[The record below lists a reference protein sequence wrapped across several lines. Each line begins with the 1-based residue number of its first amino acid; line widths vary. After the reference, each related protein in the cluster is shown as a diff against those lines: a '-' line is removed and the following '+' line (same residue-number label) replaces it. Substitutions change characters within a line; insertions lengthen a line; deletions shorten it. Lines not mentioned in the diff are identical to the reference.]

1 MVRWVLII
9 GNGRERKL
17 HKGVVMKTKMTRGR
31 VLFLAVASAT
41 ILLVPLLV
49 NAQRQSDV
57 QTLPGLTNEVQRKHA
72 QSGEILD
79 RKVLMTGVQELQKT
93 IALGEKLWHGRDL
106 PMSGN
111 GQACNM
117 CHADG
122 AVTHPETFPKYK
134 PQIGKVATV
143 QEMIGWC
150 IAIPNQGKPF
160 ALGSNEMN
168 ALEAYMNWN
177 NRGQIMEIGAAP
189 SGS

>member
-1 MVRWVLII
+1 
-9 GNGRERKL
+9 
-17 HKGVVMKTKMTRGR
+17 MKTKMTRGR
-31 VLFLAVASAT
+31 VLFLAVAGAA

-49 NAQRQSDV
+49 NAQRQEDV
-57 QTLPGLTNEVQRKHA
+57 QTLPGLTHEVQRKHA

-79 RKVLMTGVQELQKT
+79 RKVLMTGVQELQKM
-93 IALGEKLWHGRDL
+93 IALGDKLWHSRDL

>member
-1 MVRWVLII
+1 MVADEGLI
-9 GNGRERKL
+9 GGRHAMKKRQT
-17 HKGVVMKTKMTRGR
+17 MKTIVR
-31 VLFLAVASAT
+31 LAMVAIAVSLPVWAS
-41 ILLVPLLV
+41 
-49 NAQRQSDV
+49 AQRQLDV
-57 QTLPGLTNEVQRKHA
+57 QTLPGLTSEVQRKDA

-79 RKVLMTGVQELQKT
+79 QKAVAKAARELQEM
-93 IALGEKLWHGRDL
+93 IALGDKLWHSRDL

-134 PQIGKVATV
+134 PQLGHLATV
-143 QEMIGWC
+143 QEMMGWC

-160 ALGSNEMN
+160 PLGSKEMN

-177 NRGQIMEIGAAP
+177 NRGQVMEIGAAP
-189 SGS
+189 SSS

>member
-1 MVRWVLII
+1 
-9 GNGRERKL
+9 
-17 HKGVVMKTKMTRGR
+17 MKTKMTRGR
-31 VLFLAVASAT
+31 FLFLAVAGAA
-41 ILLVPLLV
+41 IVLVPLLV
-49 NAQRQSDV
+49 NAQRAMDI
-57 QTLPGLTNEVQRKHA
+57 QTLPGLASEVQRKNA

-79 RKVLMTGVQELQKT
+79 RASVAYGSKELQAM
-93 IALGEKLWHGRDL
+93 ISLGGQLWHSRAM

-134 PQIGKVATV
+134 PQLGHVVTV
-143 QEMIGWC
+143 QQMMGWC

-160 ALGSNEMN
+160 ALGSKEMN

-177 NRGQIMEIGAAP
+177 NRGQIMEIGAQP
-189 SGS
+189 Q

>member
-1 MVRWVLII
+1 M
-9 GNGRERKL
+9 N
-17 HKGVVMKTKMTRGR
+17 MKMPKGR
-31 VLFLAVASAT
+31 VLLLAVAGAA
-41 ILLVPLLV
+41 IFLVPLLV
-49 NAQRQSDV
+49 NAQRAMDV
-57 QTLPGLTNEVQRKHA
+57 QTLPGLASEEQRKDA

-79 RKVLMTGVQELQKT
+79 QKVLLTSTKELQAM
-93 IALGEKLWHGRDL
+93 IALGDKLWHGRDL

-122 AVTHPETFPKYK
+122 AVTHPETYPKYK
-134 PQIGKVATV
+134 PQIGHVATV

-160 ALGSNEMN
+160 ALGSPEMN

-177 NRGQIMEIGAAP
+177 NQGQIMKIGAAP

>member
-1 MVRWVLII
+1 M
-9 GNGRERKL
+9 N
-17 HKGVVMKTKMTRGR
+17 MKRILTKGR
-31 VLFLAVASAT
+31 VLFLVVAGTAVA
-41 ILLVPLLV
+41 LVPLLV
-49 NAQRQSDV
+49 NAQRQQDV
-57 QTLPGLTNEVQRKHA
+57 QTLPGLATEGQRKDA
-72 QSGEILD
+72 QSAEVLD
-79 RKVLMTGVQELQKT
+79 RNVLATGARELQEM
-93 IALGEKLWHGRDL
+93 IVLGDKLWHGRDL

-122 AVTHPETFPKYK
+122 SVTHPETFPKYK

-160 ALGSNEMN
+160 NLGSKEMN

-177 NRGQIMEIGAAP
+177 NQGQIMKIGAAP
-189 SGS
+189 SGI

>member
-1 MVRWVLII
+1 
-9 GNGRERKL
+9 
-17 HKGVVMKTKMTRGR
+17 MKTKMRR
-31 VLFLAVASAT
+31 DRFLFLAVAGSA
-41 ILLVPLLV
+41 IVLVPLLV
-49 NAQRQSDV
+49 NAQRAMDV
-57 QTLPGLTNEVQRKHA
+57 QTLPGLASEVQRKNA
-72 QSGEILD
+72 QSSEILD
-79 RKVLMTGVQELQKT
+79 QKALFTGSKELQEM
-93 IALGEKLWHGRDL
+93 IALGDKLWHGRDM

-122 AVTHPETFPKYK
+122 AVTHPETYPKYK
-134 PQIGKVATV
+134 PQLGKVATV

-160 ALGSNEMN
+160 VLGSKEMN

-177 NRGQIMEIGAAP
+177 NRGQIMEIGAAA